1 MTSSKNEH
9 SVDIYTKN
17 DGNFTIQW
25 QEKLNCS
32 SNFKDFFG
40 WCAWMESLEGVSG
53 RGLILLERAKFHCDL
68 FVL

>member
-17 DGNFTIQW
+17 DGNFTIEC
-25 QEKLNCS
+25 QEKLNCFNQTS
-32 SNFKDFFG
+32 RMSG
-40 WCAWMESLEGVSG
+40 WCAWMGSLEGVSG
-53 RGLILLERAKFHCDL
+53 GGLTLLERAKFHYDL